1 MAKAKRASEP
11 QNELVPEQPLMDNQ
25 TTQPEP
31 TEQKGNGTKKKAQIK
46 PVPTALIS
54 LLKTNL
60 ETKHVAVKV
69 TENDLQEICGTFI
82 DSIIEMVKKGD
93 AVTFK
98 NKLAFKRVLRDER
111 ICKNPKTQEEI
122 KVNARYVMTIDLMS
136 ALKSD
141 FEQLAVDQEE
151 LSKQRLKK
159 NKKTAPIE

>member
-1 MAKAKRASEP
+1 MAKSKRVSEP
-11 QNELVPEQPLMDNQ
+11 QDELAPEQPLMETQ
-25 TTQPEP
+25 TTPTDEP
-31 TEQKGNGTKKKAQIK
+31 KEPKKKAQIK
-46 PVPTALIS
+46 PVPPALIS

-60 ETKHVAVKV
+60 ETKRVALKV

-82 DSIIEMVKKGD
+82 DSIIEMVKRGD

-136 ALKSD
+136 ALKTD
-141 FEQLAVDQEE
+141 FEQLAIDQEE
-151 LSKQRLKK
+151 LSKQRMKK
-159 NKKTAPIE
+159 NKKSVKADD